1 MKSISSKKKSLL
13 ILAVL
18 IAVILTAYLLAGKGK
33 DRAIK
38 KSLEIYINAIVNKD
52 FDTIFKYHAHSQR
65 LVAVAMKYPETM
77 DAKIKE
83 IYNEQKALYE
93 QAQLI
98 DNIKEFW
105 SEKFLIVRDMR
116 YRIIN
121 METVRDIENPTSPIR
136 ERIDAIMEVEVEYTN
151 KETAPQFAGEKIKS
165 VVYLIKMVHSKNVI
179 RSSVKEMEDKRWLF
193 RGIDIKEGSLV
204 HY

>member
-1 MKSISSKKKSLL
+1 MKSISSKKKLL
-13 ILAVL
+13 VTLAVL
-18 IAVILTAYLLAGKGK
+18 IAVILTVYILAGKGK
-33 DRAIK
+33 ERAIK

-105 SEKFLIVRDMR
+105 SEKFL
-116 YRIIN
+116 YLL
-121 METVRDIENPTSPIR
+121 PSP
-136 ERIDAIMEVEVEYTN
+136 Y
-151 KETAPQFAGEKIKS
+151 
-165 VVYLIKMVHSKNVI
+165 
-179 RSSVKEMEDKRWLF
+179 
-193 RGIDIKEGSLV
+193 
-204 HY
+204 

>member
-1 MKSISSKKKSLL
+1 MKSISSKKKILL
-13 ILAVL
+13 ILAVF

-33 DRAIK
+33 ERAIK

-121 METVRDIENPTSPIR
+121 MEMIRDIENPTSPIR

-151 KETAPQFAGEKIKS
+151 KDTAPQLADEKIKN

-193 RGIDIKEGSLV
+193 RGIDVKEGSPE
-204 HY
+204 YW

>member
-1 MKSISSKKKSLL
+1 MKSISSKKKFL
-13 ILAVL
+13 IIPAVL
-18 IAVILTAYLLAGKGK
+18 IAVILTAYLLVSKGK

-93 QAQLI
+93 EAQLL

-105 SEKFLIVRDMR
+105 SEKFFIVKDMR
-116 YRIIN
+116 YRIISIE
-121 METVRDIENPTSPIR
+121 MVRDIENPTSPIR
-136 ERIDAIMEVEVEYTN
+136 ERIDAMMEVEAEYTN
-151 KETAPQFAGEKIKS
+151 KETAPDYGGRIKK
-165 VVYLIKMVHSKNVI
+165 VVYLIRMVHSRNVI
-179 RSSVKEMEDKRWLF
+179 RSSAKEMEDKRWLF
-193 RGIDIKEGSLV
+193 RSIDIKEGSLERW
-204 HY
+204 

>member
-1 MKSISSKKKSLL
+1 MKSISSKKKILV
-13 ILAVL
+13 ILAVF

-33 DRAIK
+33 ERAIK

-121 METVRDIENPTSPIR
+121 MEMIRDIENPTSPIR

-151 KETAPQFAGEKIKS
+151 KETAPQFAGEKIKYI
-165 VVYLIKMVHSKNVI
+165 VYLIKMVNSKNVI

>member
-1 MKSISSKKKSLL
+1 MKSISSKKKLL
-13 ILAVL
+13 VTLAVL
-18 IAVILTAYLLAGKGK
+18 IAVILTVYLLVSKGK

-65 LVAVAMKYPETM
+65 LVAVAIKYPETM

-93 QAQLI
+93 QAQMI
-98 DNIKEFW
+98 DNTKEFW

-121 METVRDIENPTSPIR
+121 MEMVRDIENPTSPIR
-136 ERIDAIMEVEVEYTN
+136 ERIDAMLEVEVEYTN
-151 KETAPQFAGEKIKS
+151 KETAPQHAGGKIKS

-179 RSSVKEMEDKRWLF
+179 RLLIKEMQDRRWLF
-193 RGIDIKEGSLV
+193 RSIDIKEGSLIWW
-204 HY
+204 

>member
-1 MKSISSKKKSLL
+1 MKSISSKKKILL
-13 ILAVL
+13 ILAVF
-18 IAVILTAYLLAGKGK
+18 IAVILIAYLLAGKGK
-33 DRAIK
+33 ERAIK

-65 LVAVAMKYPETM
+65 LVAVAMKYAETM

-98 DNIKEFW
+98 DNTKEFW

-121 METVRDIENPTSPIR
+121 MEMIRDIENPTSPIR

-151 KETAPQFAGEKIKS
+151 KDTAPQLAGEKIKY

-193 RGIDIKEGSLV
+193 RGIDVKEGSPE
-204 HY
+204 YW

>member
-1 MKSISSKKKSLL
+1 MKSISSKKKFLV

-18 IAVILTAYLLAGKGK
+18 IAVILIAYLIVGKGK
-33 DRAIK
+33 ERAIK
-38 KSLEIYINAIVNKD
+38 KSLDIYINAIVNKD

-121 METVRDIENPTSPIR
+121 MEMIRDIENPTSPIR
-136 ERIDAIMEVEVEYTN
+136 ERIDAMMEVEVEYTN
-151 KETAPQFAGEKIKS
+151 KETAPQLVGEKIKY

-193 RGIDIKEGSLV
+193 RGIDIKEGSLE

>member
-1 MKSISSKKKSLL
+1 MKSISSKRKFLV

-18 IAVILTAYLLAGKGK
+18 IAVILTAYILVGKGK
-33 DRAIK
+33 ERAIK

-83 IYNEQKALYE
+83 IYKEQKALYE

-121 METVRDIENPTSPIR
+121 MEMIRDIENPTSPIR
-136 ERIDAIMEVEVEYTN
+136 ERIDAMMEVEVEYTN
-151 KETAPQFAGEKIKS
+151 KKTAPQLVGEKIKS
-165 VVYLIKMVHSKNVI
+165 VVYLIRMVHSKNVI
-179 RSSVKEMEDKRWLF
+179 RLSGKEMEDKRWLF
-193 RGIDIKEGSLV
+193 RSIDIKEGSLE
-204 HY
+204 YW

>member
-1 MKSISSKKKSLL
+1 MKSISSKKKFL
-13 ILAVL
+13 IIPVVL
-18 IAVILTAYLLAGKGK
+18 IAVILTVYLLVSKGK

-77 DAKIKE
+77 NAKIKE
-83 IYNEQKALYE
+83 IYNEQKVLYE

-105 SEKFLIVRDMR
+105 SEKFLIIRDMR

-121 METVRDIENPTSPIR
+121 MEMVRDIENPTSPIR
-136 ERIDAIMEVEVEYTN
+136 ERIDAMLEVEVEYTN
-151 KETAPQFAGEKIKS
+151 KETAPQHAGGKIKS

-179 RSSVKEMEDKRWLF
+179 RLLIKEMQDRRWLF
-193 RGIDIKEGSLV
+193 RSIDIKEGSLIWW
-204 HY
+204 

>member
-65 LVAVAMKYPETM
+65 LVLRLK
-77 DAKIKE
+77 
-83 IYNEQKALYE
+83 
-93 QAQLI
+93 
-98 DNIKEFW
+98 
-105 SEKFLIVRDMR
+105 R
-116 YRIIN
+116 Y
-121 METVRDIENPTSPIR
+121 
-136 ERIDAIMEVEVEYTN
+136 IMS
-151 KETAPQFAGEKIKS
+151 KRHCMS
-165 VVYLIKMVHSKNVI
+165 RHS
-179 RSSVKEMEDKRWLF
+179 
-193 RGIDIKEGSLV
+193 
-204 HY
+204 

>member
-1 MKSISSKKKSLL
+1 MKSISSKKKILV
-13 ILAVL
+13 ILAVF

-33 DRAIK
+33 ERAIK

-83 IYNEQKALYE
+83 IYNEQKTLYE

-151 KETAPQFAGEKIKS
+151 KETAPQHAGGKIKS

-179 RSSVKEMEDKRWLF
+179 RLLIKEMQDRRWLF
-193 RGIDIKEGSLV
+193 RSIDIKEGSLIWW
-204 HY
+204 

>member
-1 MKSISSKKKSLL
+1 MKSISSKKKNLA

-18 IAVILTAYLLAGKGK
+18 IAVILTAYLVINKGK
-33 DRAIK
+33 ERAIK
-38 KSLEIYINAIVNKD
+38 KSLEIYINAIVNND

-65 LVAVAMKYPETM
+65 LVAVAMKYPKTM

-93 QAQLI
+93 QALLI

-121 METVRDIENPTSPIR
+121 MEMIRDIENPTSPIR
-136 ERIDAIMEVEVEYTN
+136 KRIDAVMEVEVEYTN
-151 KETAPQFAGEKIKS
+151 KETAPQLVDEKIKN
-165 VVYLIKMVHSKNVI
+165 VVYLIKMVHSRNVI

-193 RGIDIKEGSLV
+193 RSIDIKGGSLERW
-204 HY
+204 

>member
-1 MKSISSKKKSLL
+1 MKSISSKKKFLL
-13 ILAVL
+13 ILTVL
-18 IAVILTAYLLAGKGK
+18 IAVILTVYLLVSKGK

-98 DNIKEFW
+98 DNTKEFW

-121 METVRDIENPTSPIR
+121 MEMVRDIENPTSPIR
-136 ERIDAIMEVEVEYTN
+136 ERIDAMMEVEVEYAN
-151 KETAPQFAGEKIKS
+151 KETAPQFAGEKIKN
-165 VVYLIKMVHSKNVI
+165 VVYLIKMVHS
-179 RSSVKEMEDKRWLF
+179 
-193 RGIDIKEGSLV
+193 
-204 HY
+204 